1 MAPAPKTT
9 RWKIEPHTRVKHLI
23 LQKYLEAWLPIMASH
38 SGRIHF
44 LDGFAG
50 PGLYGGDEK
59 GSPLIALETLINHPY
74 FKKPLN
80 HREVVL
86 TFVEKGQARASALLA
101 ALATYKIP
109 DWIKATVRQGEFAP
123 LIESVLDKFD
133 EEGKQLAPTLAFLD
147 PFGFSGIP
155 LEIIARIARNP
166 RCECF
171 ITFMYEEINR
181 FLSHPALGPQYDKLF
196 GTPRW
201 REILGEHDP
210 VTRRDRIADLYR
222 NQLQSG
228 AGFGYVREFQMIN
241 KNNRTDYFLYFGTNH
256 REGLSQMKQAMWKA
270 DPGGG
275 SAFSDRTNPDQIT
288 LFQLEADLRAL
299 PKLLSGHFRDKGWIP
314 IDAVEQFVLVETPF
328 SEAMHLKVKTLR
340 PMEKQSLIE
349 ARGPHGRRK
358 GYFPPGTQI
367 KFL

>member
-1 MAPAPKTT
+1 VEDRTAY
-9 RWKIEPHTRVKHLI
+9 RVKHLI

-133 EEGKQLAPTLAFLD
+133 EEGK
-147 PFGFSGIP
+147 
-155 LEIIARIARNP
+155 
-166 RCECF
+166 
-171 ITFMYEEINR
+171 
-181 FLSHPALGPQYDKLF
+181 
-196 GTPRW
+196 
-201 REILGEHDP
+201 
-210 VTRRDRIADLYR
+210 
-222 NQLQSG
+222 
-228 AGFGYVREFQMIN
+228 
-241 KNNRTDYFLYFGTNH
+241 
-256 REGLSQMKQAMWKA
+256 
-270 DPGGG
+270 
-275 SAFSDRTNPDQIT
+275 
-288 LFQLEADLRAL
+288 
-299 PKLLSGHFRDKGWIP
+299 
-314 IDAVEQFVLVETPF
+314 
-328 SEAMHLKVKTLR
+328 
-340 PMEKQSLIE
+340 
-349 ARGPHGRRK
+349 
-358 GYFPPGTQI
+358 
-367 KFL
+367 